1 MNTNAPCISARSF
14 ARLAAVV
21 ASIALSGYAEAGD
34 QTVSVS
40 ETVST
45 VGIDLNTPE
54 GARKAY
60 IRLKIASRR
69 VCGDS
74 RLGLELPQ
82 VGCAEDA
89 LGNAIRSVNRP
100 QLTMVYLRSHSI
112 QTAEAHGIRIPIL
125 VADK

>member
-14 ARLAAVV
+14 VRLAAVV
-21 ASIALSGYAEAGD
+21 ASIALSAYAEAGD
-34 QTVSVS
+34 QTVNVS
-40 ETVST
+40 ETVSA

-54 GARKAY
+54 GARKLYMHLRA
-60 IRLKIASRR
+60 ASRR

-74 RLGLELPQ
+74 RLGLEAPRG
-82 VGCAEDA
+82 GCAEDA

-112 QTAEAHGIRIPIL
+112 QTAEAHGIGIPIL
-125 VADK
+125 VANK